1 MSLAANIGDGCNRL
15 VCEND
20 IFTIDIILYWNGLLQ
35 RDFLSHKGSHFI

>member
-15 VCEND
+15 VVEND
-20 IFTIDIILYWNGLLQ
+20 IAFINIILYWNGLCK